1 MRENSIPPTSDV
13 PVMIVGAGPVGLTLA
28 AGLAKQGI
36 RSIVIEKK
44 PKLDEHSRALA
55 AQASTLELLS
65 SYGMADEFMQAGCF
79 LRHINLHDVDRNK
92 VVLRMSFDEIASETA
107 YPGMLFL
114 PQDRVE
120 RLLLHRVLETGL
132 CEVRFGQ
139 QGVSYTET
147 SDHVVVSF
155 ADSSEVQTTMT
166 ASFLVG
172 CDGAHSSVRRAWE
185 EGLEGTT
192 FPMRIFLYDVQ
203 IPDSIR
209 DELPFPRLHITH
221 SGMVGAIRYKPCNWR
236 LMGPI
241 PVDESEEE
249 ALSSERISN
258 LVARLLG
265 PGSFEQNWVAAFSI
279 HARIAPS
286 FRKGRVLLAGD
297 AAHISSPAGG
307 LGMNSGMQDAQNL
320 AWKLALALKG
330 GNIEQ
335 LLDSY
340 DQERRP
346 AIASFVLRGTT
357 YLTRIIL
364 AASQRRLLPIALWAG
379 GFALRHSRIRRA
391 AGRGLAMLGTHYKT
405 SPLIFGERKWAGR
418 RAPGGPLPEPTIISF
433 GASAQILRELEQ
445 AMIQL
450 NSDRRLP
457 AITRHKIEET
467 EPLWRR
473 WRARSN
479 LVAFVRPDGY
489 VGWAALSPT
498 AAETLSGVRQALG
511 MLIDAQRDSPQSISG
526 KG

>member
-1 MRENSIPPTSDV
+1 MRENLSQPIAEF

-36 RSIVIEKK
+36 RSIVLEKK
-44 PKLDEHSRALA
+44 PELDEHSRALA
-55 AQASTLELLS
+55 VQASTLELLN

-79 LRHINLHDVDRNK
+79 LRRINLHDVDRNK
-92 VVLRMSFDEIASETA
+92 VVLRMSFDEIATETA

-132 CEVRFGQ
+132 SDVCFGHQ
-139 QGVSYTET
+139 FVSYTET
-147 SDHVVVSF
+147 SDHLVVSF

-172 CDGAHSSVRRAWE
+172 CDGAHSGVRRVWG
-185 EGLEGTT
+185 EGLGGTT
-192 FPMRIFLYDVQ
+192 FPLRIFLYDVR
-203 IPDSIR
+203 IPDSLR
-209 DELPFPRLHITH
+209 DELPFPRFHLMH
-221 SGMVGAIRYKPCNWR
+221 SGMAGAIRYKPFHWR
-236 LMGPI
+236 LLGPI

-258 LVARLLG
+258 LVARILG
-265 PGSFEQNWVAAFSI
+265 PGSFEQIWVAAFSI

-297 AAHISSPAGG
+297 AAHVSSPAGG
-307 LGMNSGMQDAQNL
+307 QGMNSGMQDAQNL
-320 AWKLALALKG
+320 AWKLAFALKG

-346 AIASFVLRGTT
+346 AIASFVLPVTT
-357 YLTRIIL
+357 FWSRFVMT
-364 AASQRRLLPIALWAG
+364 ASQRHLVPIALWAG
-379 GFALRHSRIRRA
+379 GLALRNSRIRRA
-391 AGRGLAMLGTHYKT
+391 FGRGAAMLGTHYNK
-405 SPLIFGERKWAGR
+405 SPLIFGERRWAGR

-433 GASAQILRELEQ
+433 GASAQVLRELEQ

-450 NSDRRLP
+450 NSDARLP
-457 AITRHKIEET
+457 RITSRNVEET
-467 EPLWRR
+467 DPLWRQ
-473 WRARSN
+473 WQARSN

-489 VGWAALSPT
+489 AGWAALAPT
-498 AAETLSGVRQALG
+498 AAETLSGVRKALG
-511 MLIDAQRDSPQSISG
+511 MFVAEQEVARN
-526 KG
+526 

>member
-1 MRENSIPPTSDV
+1 
-13 PVMIVGAGPVGLTLA
+13 MIVGAGPVGLTLA
-28 AGLAKQGI
+28 AGLGKQGI

-55 AQASTLELLS
+55 VQASALQLLS

-92 VVLRMSFDEIASETA
+92 VVLRMSFDEIATETA
-107 YPGMLFL
+107 YPGVLFI

-120 RLLLHRVLETGL
+120 HLLLHHVLETGL
-132 CEVRFGQ
+132 SEVRFGHHF
-139 QGVSYTET
+139 VSYTET
-147 SDHVVVSF
+147 SEHSVVSF
-155 ADSSEVQTTMT
+155 ADSREVQTTMT

-172 CDGAHSSVRRAWE
+172 CDGAHSSIRRVWG

-192 FPMRIFLYDVQ
+192 FPIRIALYDVQ
-203 IPDSIR
+203 IPDSLR
-209 DELPFPRLHITH
+209 DELPFPRVHVMH
-221 SGMVGAIRYKPCNWR
+221 SGMVGAIRYKPFHWR

-241 PVDESEEE
+241 AVDESEEE
-249 ALSSERISN
+249 ALSSERICN

-265 PGSFEQNWVAAFSI
+265 PGPFEQNWVAAFSI
-279 HARIAPS
+279 HARIAPT

-320 AWKLALALKG
+320 AWKLAFALKG

-346 AIASFVLRGTT
+346 AIASFVLGGTT

-364 AASQRRLLPIALWAG
+364 TAAQRHLVPIALWAG
-379 GFALRHSRIRRA
+379 GLALRNSRIRRA
-391 AGRGLAMLGTHYKT
+391 AGRGLAMLGTHYKK
-405 SPLIFGERKWAGR
+405 SPLISGERKWAGR
-418 RAPGGPLPEPTIISF
+418 RLPGGPLPEPTIISF

-450 NSDRRLP
+450 SSDRELP
-457 AITRHKIEET
+457 VIATCKIERAD
-467 EPLWRR
+467 PLWRR
-473 WRARSN
+473 WQARSK
-479 LVAFVRPDGY
+479 LVAFVRPDGC

-498 AAETLSGVRQALG
+498 AVETLSGVRRALG
-511 MLIDAQRDSPQSISG
+511 MLIDAQRDSSQSISG
-526 KG
+526 NG

>member
-1 MRENSIPPTSDV
+1 
-13 PVMIVGAGPVGLTLA
+13 MIVGAGPVGLTLA

-55 AQASTLELLS
+55 VQASTLELLS

-92 VVLRMSFDEIASETA
+92 VVLRMSFDEIATETA

-132 CEVRFGQ
+132 CEVRFGHQ
-139 QGVSYTET
+139 FVSYTET
-147 SDHVVVSF
+147 SDHLVVSF

-172 CDGAHSSVRRAWE
+172 CDGAHSSVRRVWE

-192 FPMRIFLYDVQ
+192 FPIRIFLYDVQ
-203 IPDSIR
+203 IPDSLR
-209 DELPFPRLHITH
+209 DELPFPRLHLMH
-221 SGMVGAIRYKPCNWR
+221 SGMVGAIRYKPFNWR

-241 PVDESEEE
+241 PADESEEE

-307 LGMNSGMQDAQNL
+307 LGHEQRHARCPKSCL
-320 AWKLALALKG
+320 ETRFCLKG
-330 GNIEQ
+330 WKHRTTARFVRSGAAPGN
-335 LLDSY
+335 
-340 DQERRP
+340 
-346 AIASFVLRGTT
+346 
-357 YLTRIIL
+357 
-364 AASQRRLLPIALWAG
+364 RLVRSA
-379 GFALRHSRIRRA
+379 
-391 AGRGLAMLGTHYKT
+391 
-405 SPLIFGERKWAGR
+405 
-418 RAPGGPLPEPTIISF
+418 RAP
-433 GASAQILRELEQ
+433 
-445 AMIQL
+445 
-450 NSDRRLP
+450 
-457 AITRHKIEET
+457 H
-467 EPLWRR
+467 
-473 WRARSN
+473 
-479 LVAFVRPDGY
+479 
-489 VGWAALSPT
+489 
-498 AAETLSGVRQALG
+498 TLLG
-511 MLIDAQRDSPQSISG
+511 LF
-526 KG
+526 